1 MENKVKHIVRVHRPE
16 LTPQEYERR
25 MAQIRK
31 AATDLLV
38 ATELKRRQTWTS
50 SP

>member
-1 MENKVKHIVRVHRPE
+1 MEKKIEHIVRVHRPE

-31 AATDLLV
+31 AAADLLTAAWKEKAHV
-38 ATELKRRQTWTS
+38 
-50 SP
+50 

>member
-1 MENKVKHIVRVHRPE
+1 MENKVEHIVRVHRPE

-31 AATDLLV
+31 AAADLLV
-38 ATELKRRQTWTS
+38 AAEMKRR
-50 SP
+50 